1 MLSGSIYEIKSKP
14 SQIFAATL
22 NGMQEVP
29 TNNSTATGMATLL
42 LSPDETT
49 ATLSLNFSG
58 LTSPQTDAHIHG
70 PAGPGVTAPP
80 VVQLPLGQI
89 SDFQI
94 SLTATQV
101 QDLKSGL
108 HYINVHSGMFP
119 GGEIRGQFQTSPA
132 VSVVALGANSVGV
145 GEGEG
150 SAHVNVTR
158 SGNTASSTTVGFA
171 TGDTSGS
178 NGCNVLNGSASSR
191 CDYSP
196 AIGTV
201 TFAPG
206 ETSKTISILIVDDS
220 YAEGSESFTISL
232 TNPAGGI
239 LGPPTAATIT
249 INGNEST
256 NGVNPIDQATFFVRQ
271 HYLDFLNREPDGPGL
286 FFWTDQITSCGAD
299 TSCIELRRINVSAAF
314 FLSIEFQQTGYL
326 VYRMYKAGYGNLM
339 GAPVPVSFNEFL
351 PDTQQIGKGEV
362 VGQTG
367 WEQQLEDNKYAFA
380 ADFVA
385 RTRFIAAYPATL
397 TPPQFVDVLFANSVV
412 TPSTVER

>member
-1 MLSGSIYEIKSKP
+1 
-14 SQIFAATL
+14 
-22 NGMQEVP
+22 
-29 TNNSTATGMATLL
+29 MATLL

-314 FLSIEFQQTGYL
+314 FLSIEFQPSGYL

-385 RTRFIAAYPATL
+385 RTRFI
-397 TPPQFVDVLFANSVV
+397 
-412 TPSTVER
+412 